1 MDDSYTTLNEKKQN
15 VEEYILYDAIYIKFL
30 NRQYI
35 TVTKY
40 NILFKNTSV
49 CSKSTPKCMALINI
63 ITFRTVIY
71 SRWGGK
77 RS

>member
-35 TVTKY
+35 TVTK
-40 NILFKNTSV
+40 
-49 CSKSTPKCMALINI
+49 
-63 ITFRTVIY
+63 
-71 SRWGGK
+71 
-77 RS
+77 